1 MNEQVVAALARALDA
16 PIPADRVAAVAEQLE
31 AQLAGRGGMPAEELE
46 GVEPALAFEPGW
58 DP

>member
-1 MNEQVVAALARALDA
+1 MNEQVVAALSRALDA

-58 DP
+58 DA